1 MGMATAH
8 VEAAKPVLSKVVI
21 IMGML
26 SGLAIIGGIVGIVW
40 NAMSPTKFNIWGAEL
55 STGHVGVS
63 ITALG
68 LICMV
73 VVVRSVL
80 KYTHKLAELPND

>member
-1 MGMATAH
+1 MGMAIAH

-21 IMGML
+21 TMGVL

-40 NAMSPTKFNIWGAEL
+40 NAVSPTEFNIWGAEL
-55 STGHVGVS
+55 STGHVGVA
-63 ITALG
+63 IIALG

-73 VVVRSVL
+73 LVVRSVL
-80 KYTHKLAELPND
+80 MYTHKLAKLPND